1 MSAARY
7 LPRDLSIDGLIR
19 TLVEEHDKMRELL
32 RLAKEATDKGDFEAV
47 SRDLKLLDPIFK
59 QHIADEEA
67 QVLRLLIGE
76 LGRKGAEEEIRIFQQ
91 HRPIYRLM
99 QAVSELASKEAMDLG
114 SEQTKLN
121 ALFDDHANAEEL
133 LVFPKALAC
142 LAKRTRA

>member
-133 LVFPKALAC
+133 LVFPKALAS

>member
-1 MSAARY
+1 VQAAHI
-7 LPRDLSIDGLIR
+7 LPRDLPIDELIR
-19 TLVEEHDKMRELL
+19 TLIEEHRKMRELL
-32 RLAKEATDKGDFEAV
+32 RLAKEATDKSDFGAV

-67 QVLRLLIGE
+67 QILRFLIGD

-99 QAVSELASKEAMDLG
+99 QTVSELASKEAMDLG
-114 SEQTKLN
+114 SEQAKLD

-133 LVFPKALAC
+133 LVFPRALAC